1 MQLERKK
8 IILYN
13 QLNAVQPAFDKNHFN
28 IQDMKKRVYPDGTVK
43 ILYSDGRQETRYSN
57 GRVRI
62 KDPQG
67 KLIKAGFE
75 NN

>member
-1 MQLERKK
+1 
-8 IILYN
+8 
-13 QLNAVQPAFDKNHFN
+13 
-28 IQDMKKRVYPDGTVK
+28 MKKRVYPDGTVK

-67 KLIKAGFE
+67 KLIKAGFKNNLCCE
-75 NN
+75 NLAPFARTSKLFFIVRSLNVLKKLV